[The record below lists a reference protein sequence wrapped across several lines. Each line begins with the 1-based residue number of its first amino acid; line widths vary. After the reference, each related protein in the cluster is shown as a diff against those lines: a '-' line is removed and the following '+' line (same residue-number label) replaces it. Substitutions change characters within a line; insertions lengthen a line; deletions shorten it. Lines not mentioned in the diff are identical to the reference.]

1 MAKLLIEVECAGIM
15 CGGCKWLWDF
25 WTLKKELSCLLFIDR
40 RGHQRRLGHYKTLAR
55 RHAACLA
62 AEKAGKKKEK

>member
-1 MAKLLIEVECAGIM
+1 MVKLLIEIECDGRM

-25 WTLKKELSCLLFIDR
+25 WTLKRELSCLLFIDK
-40 RGHQRRLGHYKTLAR
+40 RGDQRKLGHYKTLAR

-62 AEKAGKKKEK
+62 AELKAKGRKL